1 MRSDIPF
8 YGHRDGFVPRDSVHF
23 AEGGAFP
30 EIHVA
35 QYPFGGGPTSS
46 MPGAA
51 ADITSTRIGDATF
64 GGIMTVDTTS
74 NNVIQTKH
82 ADVLPASLNVSEAG
96 AELLRKPKFTLYLIS
111 LNSDTTRLVMLF
123 SFQIIDR
130 PPDDITQITL
140 AKTRDVILGRIEKK
154 SGVEQLP
161 VPSAGAVPEYIKYTP
176 SKQSA
181 QYNSGASHRLIKMHE
196 VQHDP
201 LEPPKF
207 RHKKVGMMASDGVLS
222 SPSFIYLSLT
232 KGFSPRRLQ
241 VPQGPCSPPVPVM
254 HSPPRSITAKDQTSW
269 KIPPSISNW
278 KVRSLLRKYSACL
291 NLARVGDKPSSFLLV
306 LVPAERERVHHP
318 SRQTARCRWKGS
330 SRGSH
335 QR

>member
-96 AELLRKPKFTLYLIS
+96 AELLRKPKFTLYLII
-111 LNSDTTRLVMLF
+111 R
-123 SFQIIDR
+123 
-130 PPDDITQITL
+130 
-140 AKTRDVILGRIEKK
+140 
-154 SGVEQLP
+154 
-161 VPSAGAVPEYIKYTP
+161 
-176 SKQSA
+176 
-181 QYNSGASHRLIKMHE
+181 
-196 VQHDP
+196 
-201 LEPPKF
+201 
-207 RHKKVGMMASDGVLS
+207 
-222 SPSFIYLSLT
+222 
-232 KGFSPRRLQ
+232 
-241 VPQGPCSPPVPVM
+241 
-254 HSPPRSITAKDQTSW
+254 
-269 KIPPSISNW
+269 
-278 KVRSLLRKYSACL
+278 
-291 NLARVGDKPSSFLLV
+291 
-306 LVPAERERVHHP
+306 
-318 SRQTARCRWKGS
+318 
-330 SRGSH
+330 
-335 QR
+335 